1 MPFGGGIGVMPP
13 LVFGGGGL
21 LNIIFFMLF
30 ASAILNFISQFT
42 NGTGRRNGGDDE
54 PWDDK

>member
-1 MPFGGGIGVMPP
+1 MPP